1 MQMTTE
7 ERQDFE
13 KLTPKEKE
21 CFDFYSR
28 INPNWSFK
36 QIMVKLAF
44 DEKTKVII
52 DKGGS
57 DANLQDPK
65 TWEIILEGV
74 KKTLLKFNSVGSSVF
89 NAIDDAIAEL
99 KGLIK
104 AGVNKIGDAI
114 NKLWGKIL

>member
-13 KLTPKEKE
+13 KLTPEKKE

-28 INPNWSFK
+28 LYPNWSFN

-44 DEKTKVII
+44 DEKTNDFIG
-52 DKGGS
+52 KGGS

-89 NAIDDAIAEL
+89 NAIDDAIANL

-104 AGVNKIGDAI
+104 AGI
-114 NKLWGKIL
+114 N